1 MRLNIIKKSPAEIE
15 AMKEAG
21 RLSAYVLRKVGEAAK
36 PGVSTLELDE
46 LAETLIR
53 AEGGIPAFKGY
64 GGFPGSIC
72 ASVNDQIVH
81 GIPSSKEF
89 FAKAIFF
96 RLIRAPRLMA
106 GLEIMLGRIP
116 SVKYREMLPCCSR
129 LLRNACGLA
138 SRLRVLA
145 IISATLDMPFRASLR
160 RKDMVLF
167 AIMWAMVSAV
177 ICTKTPM
184 CLIMVALIV
193 A

>member
-81 GIPSSKEF
+81 GIPSSK
-89 FAKAIFF
+89 AIL
-96 RLIRAPRLMA
+96 REGDILSIDTGATVD
-106 GLEIMLGRIP
+106 GWVGDNGRIP
-116 SVKYREMLPCCSR
+116 SVKYRVMLPCCSR
-129 LLRNACGLA
+129 LLRNACGRA
-138 SRLRVLA
+138 SRLRVPA
-145 IISATLDMPFRASLR
+145 IISVTLAMPFRASPR
-160 RKDMVLF
+160 RKDMALF
-167 AIMWAMVSAV
+167 AIMWAMVLAV
-177 ICTKTPM
+177 ICMKTPM
-184 CLIMVALIV
+184 CLIMGALI
-193 A
+193 AA